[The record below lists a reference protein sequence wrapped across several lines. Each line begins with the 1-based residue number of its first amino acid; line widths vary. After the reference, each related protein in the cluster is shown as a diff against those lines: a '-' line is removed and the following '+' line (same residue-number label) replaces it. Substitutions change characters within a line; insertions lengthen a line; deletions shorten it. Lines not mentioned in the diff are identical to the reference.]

1 MSGFC
6 LNFEDPI
13 RDSVTRVRFAP
24 ESNHLLV
31 SSWDSSVRLYD
42 VEKNVLRLEARVD
55 AAVLDCCFEDRSVA
69 FSAASDG
76 SVFRYDLQNGAHS
89 AIGLHDDSAT
99 CIEYSNETSQVIT
112 TGWDGK
118 ILSWDPRS
126 YQVSGSFVGSTSLV
140 ESISLCQFE
149 LLVGTGSLVCKY
161 DLRKSGSAMQA
172 EELPMSI
179 SLRCVRSM
187 AGWEGFAVGSVDG
200 RVTLQSNS
208 DEIGYTFRCVPKSK
222 NRKYHLVTVNDI
234 AFNPCAP
241 GVFVTGDYEGQVIAW
256 DAKSRKRLLEL
267 PRYPNT
273 VASLSYNHTGELL
286 AIASSFTYQEANE
299 LEDHPQIFIQE
310 MGESYLRS
318 AAAESSARK
327 QR

>member
-1 MSGFC
+1 MSGIR

-13 RDSVTRVRFAP
+13 KDSVTRIRFAP
-24 ESNHLLV
+24 QSNNLLI
-31 SSWDSSVRLYD
+31 SSWDSSLRLYD
-42 VEKNVLRLEARVD
+42 VETNELRLEAQID
-55 AAVLDCCFEDRSVA
+55 AAVLDCCFEDEFVA

-76 SVFRYDLQNGAHS
+76 SIFRYDLQTGDHS

-112 TGWDGK
+112 TGWDGN
-118 ILSWDPRS
+118 ICFWDPCS
-126 YQVSGSFVGSTSLV
+126 NQVSRSFVGSTSLV
-140 ESISLCQFE
+140 ESISLCRFE
-149 LLVGTGSLVCKY
+149 LLVGTGSLVRKY
-161 DLRKSGSAMQA
+161 DLRKSGAAMQA

-179 SLRCVRSM
+179 SVRCVRSM
-187 AGWEGFAVGSVDG
+187 AGWEGFAVGSFDG
-200 RVTLQSNS
+200 RVTLQT
-208 DEIGYTFRCVPKSK
+208 DTEEIGYTFRCVPKSK

-286 AIASSFTYQEANE
+286 AIASSYTYQEANE
-299 LEDHPQIFIQE
+299 L
-310 MGESYLRS
+310 
-318 AAAESSARK
+318 
-327 QR
+327 